1 METHT
6 KESTRVPLSKRHRF
20 HHQAAYYLTA
30 FFLVALIAVSAF
42 SQYSGNA
49 SGLGRLLEN
58 DDNAGDEQDVDF
70 SSYSCN
76 EILDLAPNNQQ
87 GLCDFAKTCNQGEG
101 IFLSFTF
108 CSGISYKVWTM
119 ILGPFLFIWLILLF
133 RMLGSTAEDYFS
145 PSLEMFS
152 TKLGLPPRFAGVSL
166 LALGNGAADVS
177 ATINAITTDPQNGYL
192 LSLGALTGS
201 CMFIGAVVA
210 SVVILAADGVPC
222 RGALVR
228 DVSALLITA
237 IIVWSTISSGVIG
250 HGTITLFSSFYI
262 IYMVIVLIADVYHRA
277 VVLPRLEAK
286 RNEAEVARQRQ
297 ASIRVN
303 EAAGDAFNNIAS
315 TGEQGEETSGA
326 NTNQVPVPSEGVFS
340 TFMTALSNYD
350 NTTSPEDQQEGWGV
364 ESDDLVNERPVVL
377 HGSNGVLTPE
387 RRQHHASNED
397 DADLSGGN
405 YAVLEDG
412 LDNICTESGSPAR
425 NWTSAWR
432 DNLYELQMQLH
443 DDWKEIFNDEDLP
456 MYEKALL
463 VFEFPFT
470 VFRKLTVSIPCEG
483 HYSRGT
489 MAASLAISPIWFAF
503 YLWSEREIN
512 LFWNPPYFFIHF
524 AVCALIAVCVVRYA
538 PSNDGVLS
546 LYIATPIALYGFV
559 IAATW
564 IDWIADKLVLVLDF
578 FGVVLH
584 IPKSIMGLTV
594 LAWGNSMADLS
605 ANVTMARKGLANMA
619 MTACFAG
626 PVFNIL
632 IGISFG
638 FSSLLV
644 ETGEHEAAVVL
655 TPSVRMGFIFM
666 IINTVSLIFIGAFIN
681 NGRLP
686 KSFGYFNLALYA
698 VYIGL
703 SLFVTFT

>member
-1 METHT
+1 M
-6 KESTRVPLSKRHRF
+6 V
-20 HHQAAYYLTA
+20 
-30 FFLVALIAVSAF
+30 
-42 SQYSGNA
+42 
-49 SGLGRLLEN
+49 
-58 DDNAGDEQDVDF
+58 
-70 SSYSCN
+70 
-76 EILDLAPNNQQ
+76 LA
-87 GLCDFAKTCNQGEG
+87 
-101 IFLSFTF
+101 
-108 CSGISYKVWTM
+108 
-119 ILGPFLFIWLILLF
+119 PFLFIWLILLF

-177 ATINAITTDPQNGYL
+177 ATINAITTDPKNGYL

-210 SVVILAADGVPC
+210 SVVIIAADGVPC

-237 IIVWSTISSGVIG
+237 VLVWITMLSGVIG
-250 HGTITLFSSFYI
+250 HGTITLFASFYV
-262 IYMVIVLIADVYHRA
+262 IYMVIVLVADIYHRA
-277 VVLPRLEAK
+277 VVIPRLEAK
-286 RNEAEVARQRQ
+286 RNADETARQHQ

-303 EAAGDAFNNIAS
+303 EAAGDALNNIAS
-315 TGEQGEETSGA
+315 GTEQGGESLE
-326 NTNQVPVPSEGVFS
+326 NPDQVPSSPTGVFS

-364 ESDDLVNERPVVL
+364 ESDDLINERPVVL
-377 HGSNGVLTPE
+377 HGNNGVLSPA
-387 RRQHHASNED
+387 RRQATSGGEENSEP
-397 DADLSGGN
+397 SGGN
-405 YAVLEDG
+405 YAMLEDG
-412 LDNICTESGSPAR
+412 IDNICTESGSPAR
-425 NWTSAWR
+425 NWPSAFR
-432 DNLYELQMQLH
+432 DCLSEVQIDLH
-443 DDWKEIFNDEDLP
+443 ENWKEIFYDEDSP

-489 MAASLAISPIWFAF
+489 VAASIAISPIWFAF
-503 YLWSEREIN
+503 YLWAEREIN
-512 LFWNPPYFFIHF
+512 VFWDPTPYFFIHF
-524 AVCALIAVCVVRYA
+524 AVCALFALLVVRYA
-538 PSNDGVLS
+538 PANDGVLN
-546 LYIATPIALYGFV
+546 LYIAAPIALYGFIV
-559 IAATW
+559 AATW
-564 IDWIADKLVLVLDF
+564 IDWIADKLVAVLDF
-578 FGVVLH
+578 FGIVFH
-584 IPKSIMGLTV
+584 IPGPLMGLTI

-619 MTACFAG
+619 MTACYAG

-644 ETGEHEAAVVL
+644 QTGQHEATVVL
-655 TPSVRMGFIFM
+655 SPSVRIGFIFM
-666 IINTVSLIFIGAFIN
+666 IINTTSLIFTGAFIN
-681 NGRLP
+681 KGRLS
-686 KSFGYFNLALYA
+686 KSYGYGNLVLYA

-703 SLFVTFT
+703 SLFATFS